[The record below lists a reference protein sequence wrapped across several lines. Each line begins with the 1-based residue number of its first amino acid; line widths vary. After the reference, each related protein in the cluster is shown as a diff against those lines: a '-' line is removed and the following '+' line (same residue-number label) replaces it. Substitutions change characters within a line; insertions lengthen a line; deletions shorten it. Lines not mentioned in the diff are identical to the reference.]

1 MEYVQFGKTG
11 RTVSRLGFGGA
22 VVGLKNYLRGYDP
35 IDKEQRALVVAALEK
50 AVELGVTYF
59 DTAPGYGAGQ
69 SELIFGEGLRGAD
82 FSKLFIATKVSSRFN
97 KGEGIRSIENSLKRL
112 GVPVLDLVQLHGSSY
127 SMEHADFV
135 LADGGM
141 LDELDDAKRQG
152 LIRYI
157 GFTTEDNN
165 DSVYRF
171 IRSGRFDMYQ
181 LCYNLFFQH
190 PYDPNRP
197 FCSLFEAE
205 KHGMG
210 ISSMR
215 PTTSGLFSKWMR
227 MVDPDNNRDYTKD
240 LIRFCFSNPLIDVV
254 LVGMRSA
261 ERVIENVALCDDTG
275 GRMDIMDLFRYYV

>member
-22 VVGLKNYLRGYDP
+22 VAGLKNYLHDYDP
-35 IDKEQRALVVAALEK
+35 ADEGQRGQVVAAVEK
-50 AVELGVTYF
+50 AIELGVTYF
-59 DTAPGYGAGQ
+59 DTAPGYGAGL
-69 SELIFGEGLRGAD
+69 SESIFGDGFRGAD
-82 FSKLFIATKVSSRFN
+82 FSKLFIATKVSSRFE

-112 GVPVLDLVQLHGSSY
+112 GAPALDLVQLHGSSY
-127 SMEHADFV
+127 SAEHADFV
-135 LADGGM
+135 LREGGM
-141 LDELDDAKRQG
+141 IDELEDAKRQG
-152 LIRYI
+152 LIKHI

-197 FCSLFEAE
+197 FGSLFEAE
-205 KHGMG
+205 KQGMG

-215 PTTSGLFSKWMR
+215 PTTSGLFSKWMH
-227 MVDPDNNRDYTKD
+227 MVDPGNKRDYTQD

-254 LVGMRSA
+254 LVGMRNA
-261 ERVIENVALCDDTG
+261 GRVIANVALCDDIG
-275 GRMDIMDLFRYYV
+275 SRIDIMDLFRYYT